1 MARTLG
7 LLQADGLS
15 CFELFATRPQVLDR
29 EQRFG
34 LEPLGLKGGGAQHGN
49 LSNVGLHDRGLLR
62 RRPNLLLLD
71 DLNEALQAPCPG
83 APQAASYPSP
93 PGDLNE
99 ALQGILGC
107 ADCLF
112 LGRREGNLEL
122 NPSVALRADV
132 DLLLKPRH
140 LRRLAR
146 QLAHIFL
153 RLVRVLESLLL
164 EVGHRL
170 GEL

>member
-1 MARTLG
+1 MLHRVLAMARTLG

-71 DLNEALQAPCPG
+71 DLNEALQ
-83 APQAASYPSP
+83 
-93 PGDLNE
+93 
-99 ALQGILGC
+99 GILGC

-146 QLAHIFL
+146 QLAHIFFASCGSVQ
-153 RLVRVLESLLL
+153 RCFSK
-164 EVGHRL
+164 
-170 GEL
+170 